1 MNSIKERDK
10 SYKRKS
16 YLNRSRH
23 VETVSVDHSSE
34 GKEFIN
40 KRKISLLLS
49 NCNNKREIKLLNY
62 SREPKV

>member
-23 VETVSVDHSSE
+23 VETVPVDRSSE
-34 GKEFIN
+34 GKVI
-40 KRKISLLLS
+40 I
-49 NCNNKREIKLLNY
+49 
-62 SREPKV
+62 